1 MAPDSPAT
9 EPPQP
14 AAPPPK
20 PAPTINSSGGTPV
33 KKVPSVSSPSSG
45 GNLVLAPD
53 HVASTD
59 WREPA
64 PPQIGAL
71 PELAPALKKAAK
83 MSRVNGLATDEEDK
97 GDRKGDEDL
106 EVFVV

>member
-33 KKVPSVSSPSSG
+33 KKVPSVSLPSRMDPFG
-45 GNLVLAPD
+45 AGPPD
-53 HVASTD
+53 VASMHRQHQMDPDVASTD

-71 PELAPALKKAAK
+71 PELAPALKKAAQ
-83 MSRVNGLATDEEDK
+83 R
-97 GDRKGDEDL
+97 
-106 EVFVV
+106 

>member
-1 MAPDSPAT
+1 M
-9 EPPQP
+9 
-14 AAPPPK
+14 
-20 PAPTINSSGGTPV
+20 
-33 KKVPSVSSPSSG
+33 KKVPSVSLPSRMDPFG
-45 GNLVLAPD
+45 AGPPD
-53 HVASTD
+53 VASMHRQHQMDPDVASTD

-83 MSRVNGLATDEEDK
+83 MSRVNDLATDEEDE